1 MAKKTTKE
9 VTKLDPIKVKAIEKA
24 VKKGEIP
31 VIKVEGDC
39 ATRYNG
45 YAAIKDDAD
54 GQMKELKRVMLPDA
68 LTELF
73 RHNSER
79 PWEPLSSVK
88 IEDEAKSQTR
98 VTFMAKYS
106 FVAPVVIEALFGNIK
121 TVKKVAP
128 DVNDY
133 FTKTMVGEFNSDVF
147 LNAEGRFDQKRYDA
161 ITKALSDVCKE
172 LDIATPAL
180 TTKQVVV
187 PLPDFKSRRWM
198 DFDAETNAK
207 ITAVVPN
214 QINFTPLADAAE
226 AEIEGK

>member
-9 VTKLDPIKVKAIEKA
+9 VTKLAPIKVRAIA
-24 VKKGEIP
+24 APTKKGEIP
-31 VIKVEGDC
+31 VIEVEGDC
-39 ATRYNG
+39 SSRYNG
-45 YAAIKDDAD
+45 YAAIADDAE

-73 RHNSER
+73 RYNSER
-79 PWEPLSSVK
+79 PWEPISSVK
-88 IEDEAKSQTR
+88 MKDETKSMTR

-106 FVAPVVIEALFGNIK
+106 AVAPAVVEALFNNIK
-121 TVKKVAP
+121 TTGKVTP
-128 DVNDY
+128 DVNNY
-133 FTKTMVGEFNSDVF
+133 FTKTMVGEFNSAVF
-147 LNAEGRFDQKRYDA
+147 LNADGRFDQKRYDTIVKA
-161 ITKALSDVCKE
+161 INDACKE
-172 LDIATPAL
+172 LEIATPAL
-180 TTKQVVV
+180 TTKEVVV

-198 DFDAETNAK
+198 DFDAATNAK